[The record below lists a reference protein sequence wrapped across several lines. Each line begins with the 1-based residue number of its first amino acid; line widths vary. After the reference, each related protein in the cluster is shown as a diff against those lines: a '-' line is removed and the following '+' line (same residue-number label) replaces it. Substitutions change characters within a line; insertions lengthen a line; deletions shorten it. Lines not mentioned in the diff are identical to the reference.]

1 MKKLIIILLIIALGL
16 VFVLPWWGA
25 EEDTIQ
31 QNSSQDTVLSHSF
44 EGVFTGE
51 LPCADCSG
59 IETTLQLFSDGHYE
73 LTENYK
79 EKGTFTSSGQWQIF
93 PQNQKINLIQDKQ
106 FYKITKDGHLYRLN
120 DQGEPSSLQF
130 DMTLKKQP

>member
-25 EEDTIQ
+25 EEDTIP

-59 IETTLQLFSDGHYE
+59 IETTLHLFSDGRYE

-93 PQNQKINLIQDKQ
+93 PQNQKINLIQDNQ
-106 FYKITKDGHLYRLN
+106 FYKITKDGNLYRLN